1 MTEVILDTSF
11 ILTAVKAKI
20 DFLNEMKFMGLTP
33 ILPIQVID
41 ELKKITSSKKKAKFK
56 DDAELALKILNQ
68 NKPKEID
75 IKNAYVDQGIIEYA
89 KNNKEAIIATMDKEL
104 KSKLKNRKLVVRA
117 MQKLE
122 VL

>member
-1 MTEVILDTSF
+1 MTEAILDSNF

-33 ILPIQVID
+33 VLPIQVID

-56 DDAELALKILNQ
+56 EHAELALKILHQ

-75 IKNAYVDQGIIEYA
+75 IKNAYVDQGIIDYA
-89 KNNKEAIIATMDKEL
+89 SQNKDVIIATMDKEL
-104 KSKLKNRKLVVRA
+104 RSKIKNRKLVVRG
-117 MQKLE
+117 MKKLE
-122 VL
+122 LV